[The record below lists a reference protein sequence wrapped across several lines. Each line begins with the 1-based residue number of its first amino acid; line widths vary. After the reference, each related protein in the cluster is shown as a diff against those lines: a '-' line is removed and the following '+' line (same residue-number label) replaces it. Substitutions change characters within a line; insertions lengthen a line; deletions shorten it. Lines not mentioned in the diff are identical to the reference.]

1 MSQETV
7 EFSAKVPKDLY
18 DRFKIHVPLYGG
30 TQWLINSAL
39 AEFVQQMDRD
49 PSLREKVE
57 ESVNAMLQ
65 LNRTIK
71 ENAA

>member
-18 DRFKIHVPLYGG
+18 DRFKVHVPLYGG

-39 AEFVQQMDRD
+39 SAFVAELDKD
-49 PSLREKVE
+49 PSLSKKVE

-65 LNRTIK
+65 LNRTLK
-71 ENAA
+71 ENTA